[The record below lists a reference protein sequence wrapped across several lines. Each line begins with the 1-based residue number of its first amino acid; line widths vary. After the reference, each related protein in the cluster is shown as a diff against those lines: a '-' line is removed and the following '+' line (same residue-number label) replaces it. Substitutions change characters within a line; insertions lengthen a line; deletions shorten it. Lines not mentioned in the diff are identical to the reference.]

1 MPAVPWLIVR
11 SFAFNAV
18 NSSYRNLRFHFDGR
32 YREALAAIWPFAL
45 VPAATLLLP
54 QLDRAHPPKS
64 LAEMWFLFI
73 PMIVAG
79 AVYPSVI
86 GRVKRLH
93 ADRSR
98 FGTARM
104 HCTART
110 RSFYGIYAIA
120 TLILIGAGFVVALA
134 VGVVVGLAM
143 IALGSRGAMTS
154 ALISALPVIYVA
166 LGSLVLGYTRS
177 RVTNL
182 VFNATSLEGGWR
194 FTSTLKA
201 RRLCL
206 LYATNLVA
214 IVVSLG
220 MLMPW
225 AAIRVARYRASCLA
239 LEGEGALDHFL
250 ADATRHVAATG
261 EEVGEMFDVDLS
273 L

>member
-1 MPAVPWLIVR
+1 M
-11 SFAFNAV
+11 
-18 NSSYRNLRFHFDGR
+18 
-32 YREALAAIWPFAL
+32 
-45 VPAATLLLP
+45 
-54 QLDRAHPPKS
+54 
-64 LAEMWFLFI
+64 M
-73 PMIVAG
+73 
-79 AVYPSVI
+79 
-86 GRVKRLH
+86 
-93 ADRSR
+93 
-98 FGTARM
+98 
-104 HCTART
+104 
-110 RSFYGIYAIA
+110 
-120 TLILIGAGFVVALA
+120 
-134 VGVVVGLAM
+134 
-143 IALGSRGAMTS
+143 ALGSRGAMTS

-194 FTSTLKA
+194 LTSTLKA